1 MNNNVKS
8 FKDIVSMYILNNEG
22 YFNDSEIDKLIDTLR
37 NNFDNIFKLEDSEV
51 EEVKKQIKFE
61 CSIKMMEGASVKE
74 KHKEWFLERKADLDM
89 KYWNRY
95 RTYLVN
101 KGFSVNVVNK
111 MDDILDKL
119 TDYLGDPSSEQ
130 EFQRRGLVIGDV
142 QSGKTSNYTGLICKA
157 ADAKYRVIVLLTGTI
172 EKLRST

>member
-1 MNNNVKS
+1 M
-8 FKDIVSMYILNNEG
+8 
-22 YFNDSEIDKLIDTLR
+22 
-37 NNFDNIFKLEDSEV
+37 
-51 EEVKKQIKFE
+51 
-61 CSIKMMEGASVKE
+61 
-74 KHKEWFLERKADLDM
+74 ERKADLDM

-172 EKLRST
+172 EKLRRQTQSRIDEGFVGMKSIKRIKNDETDALVGVGKIDKSVCPIVLTEALSDSSSTINNDALILSLPFKL